1 MTITFKIPNIEG
13 NIALGEDANIEECI
27 DAFVG
32 AMMAQGYNITDII
45 ESFRAKA
52 NYLETSADKYC

>member
-13 NIALGEDANIEECI
+13 NIALGEDANIEECV

-32 AMMAQGYNITDII
+32 AMLAQGYNITGII